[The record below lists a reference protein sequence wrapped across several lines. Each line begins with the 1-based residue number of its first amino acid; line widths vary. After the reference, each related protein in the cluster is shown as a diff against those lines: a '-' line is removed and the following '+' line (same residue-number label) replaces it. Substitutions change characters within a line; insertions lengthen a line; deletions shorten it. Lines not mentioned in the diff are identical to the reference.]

1 MYDQLFFFIYVRIT
15 CITLYSHPH

>member
-1 MYDQLFFFIYVRIT
+1 MINSSFFIYVRVT